1 MRTRWIPA
9 VFVAAIMLSGA
20 SASTSATATSDREA
34 RFRDVTLPAG
44 TVIPLVLDSYVA
56 SDTSRIESP
65 VRAHV
70 RRAIVVNGVTV
81 VPAGSPLV
89 GHVTRAE
96 RGGRVKGRAELAF
109 RFDQLTLSR
118 THERFAIRTSSVSRT
133 AASTKSRDV
142 KTIAIPA
149 AGGAIVGAILDG
161 KKGAAIG
168 AAAGAGGGTAVALA
182 TRGPEVRLGRG
193 AVASVRLL
201 SPLTIR
207 VRTTNDW

>member
-1 MRTRWIPA
+1 MKTRWIRSIL
-9 VFVAAIMLSGA
+9 AAAMVIGA
-20 SASTSATATSDREA
+20 SLGTTAA
-34 RFRDVTLPAG
+34 ANRDAAYVRNVTLPAG

-70 RRAIVVNGVTV
+70 QRAIVINGVTA
-81 VPAGSPLV
+81 VPAGSVLV

-96 RGGRVKGRAELAF
+96 RGGRVKGQAHLAF
-109 RFDQLTLSR
+109 RFDYLTPARSN
-118 THERFAIRTSSVSRT
+118 HQVAVSTSSVSR
-133 AASTKSRDV
+133 AARSTKAKDAR
-142 KTIAIPA
+142 TIGIPA
-149 AGGAIVGAILDG
+149 AGGAVVGALVGG

-168 AAAGAGGGTAVALA
+168 AAAGAGGGTAVALS

-207 VRTTNDW
+207 VATTAQ

>member
-1 MRTRWIPA
+1 MRTKWIPVMFA
-9 VFVAAIMLSGA
+9 MVMVLAAPA
-20 SASTSATATSDREA
+20 RTSATVDRDA
-34 RFRDVTLPAG
+34 VRYRTVTLPAG

-70 RRAIVVNGVTV
+70 RRPIVINGLTAI
-81 VPAGSPLV
+81 PAGSQLT
-89 GHVTRAE
+89 GYITQAE
-96 RGGRVKGRAELAF
+96 RGGRVSGHARVAF
-109 RFDQLTLSR
+109 RFTRLTTPRSQQLDV
-118 THERFAIRTSSVSRT
+118 RTSTVARV
-133 AASTKSRDV
+133 ARSTKAKDAR
-142 KTIAIPA
+142 TIGIPA
-149 AGGAIVGAILDG
+149 AGGAVVGALVGG

-168 AAAGAGGGTAVALA
+168 AAAGAGGGTAVALS

-207 VRTTNDW
+207 VAAPAE